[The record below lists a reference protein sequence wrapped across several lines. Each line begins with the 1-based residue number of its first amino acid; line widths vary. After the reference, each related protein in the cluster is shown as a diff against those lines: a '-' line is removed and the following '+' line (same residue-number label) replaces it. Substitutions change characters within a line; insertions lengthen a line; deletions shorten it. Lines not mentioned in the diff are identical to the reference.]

1 MCKAEVTA
9 HFRAGL
15 LQPNSRGASLA
26 DVEKSQDSMSRQFWT
41 LGIEN
46 GDVEWQLEI
55 PDRTEKNMGN
65 VCRLMGV
72 IQ

>member
-9 HFRAGL
+9 HFRAEL
-15 LQPNSRGASLA
+15 LQPNSRGGSLV
-26 DVEKSQDSMSRQFWT
+26 DVEKSRDSMSRQFWT

-46 GDVEWQLEI
+46 GGVEWQLEI
-55 PDRTEKNMGN
+55 PERTEKNMGN

-72 IQ
+72 TQ